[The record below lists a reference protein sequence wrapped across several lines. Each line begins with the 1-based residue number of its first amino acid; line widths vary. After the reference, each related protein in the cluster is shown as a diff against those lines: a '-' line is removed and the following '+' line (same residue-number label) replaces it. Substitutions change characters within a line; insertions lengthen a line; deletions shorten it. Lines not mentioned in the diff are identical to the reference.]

1 MSKVFISGASGGFG
15 REFAVQLEAMG
26 YDLILHGRDRV
37 RLQLTLD
44 SLQEPKKHQC
54 LVADLAKPQDVT
66 QLIACLLQEGE
77 LIALVN
83 NAGFGIWGHF
93 VDRESVL
100 QQEVLQT
107 DLMTPMQMSHAL
119 LPALIKRNGFMINV
133 SSLAAETPLPCLASY
148 AAAKAGLTFWSEAL
162 RTELASKMRVVTLA
176 PGPSPTGFRSRSGMI
191 AGKGSFFRSS
201 AHDVVYQALQCL
213 EQGGGYCIP
222 GWRHKLLFII
232 QCLTPRFLSLKLMYK
247 YLRP

>member
-1 MSKVFISGASGGFG
+1 MAKVFISGASGGFG
-15 REFAVQLEAMG
+15 REFAIQLEAMG

-44 SLQEPKKHQC
+44 ALQHPKKHLC
-54 LVADLAKPQDVT
+54 LIADLAIPEEVE
-66 QLIACLLQEGE
+66 QLISRLRQEDE

-83 NAGFGIWGHF
+83 NAGFGVWGRF
-93 VDRESVL
+93 VERESVL

-107 DLMTPMQMSHAL
+107 DLMAPMHMSHAL
-119 LPALIKRNGFMINV
+119 LPALLKRKGFMINV

-162 RTELASKMRVVTLA
+162 RTELAEKLRVVTLA
-176 PGPSPTGFRSRSGMI
+176 PGPSPTGFRDRSGMV
-191 AGKGSFFRSS
+191 AGKGSFFRTS
-201 AHDVVYQALQCL
+201 AGEVVSQALQCL

-222 GWRHKLLFII
+222 GWRHKLLFVI
-232 QCLTPRFLSLKLMYK
+232 QCLTPRCLSLKLMYK
-247 YLRP
+247 YLRL